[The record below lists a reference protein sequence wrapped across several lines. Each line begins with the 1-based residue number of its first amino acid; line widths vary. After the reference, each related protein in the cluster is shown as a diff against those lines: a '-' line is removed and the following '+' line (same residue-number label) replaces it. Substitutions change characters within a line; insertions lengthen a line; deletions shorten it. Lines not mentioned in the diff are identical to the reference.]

1 MRWASRHAAMME
13 MELLLFRVGGVRLA
27 TPMERVACVLTDVS
41 ILDQQSDA
49 AALPFHDDLIPILKA
64 ENVFDI
70 APGGSGHPGALILFR
85 GIKGLYAVAVDEAV
99 DVLKVSP
106 GDRFFPFLPGE
117 EAWSSRRRPWG
128 FVEIGDVPILLFD
141 PGPVRV
147 H

>member
-1 MRWASRHAAMME
+1 MRLAGRHSAMME

-27 TPMERVACVLTDVS
+27 TPLERVACVLTDVS
-41 ILDQQSDA
+41 ILDGELDA
-49 AALPFHDDLIPILKA
+49 AALPFHDDMVPILRA

-70 APGGSGHPGALILFR
+70 APGIAAPTGALILFR
-85 GIKGLYAVAVDEAV
+85 GVTGLYAVAVDEAV
-99 DVLKVSP
+99 DVLKMSP

-117 EAWSSRRRPWG
+117 EQWSSRRRPWG
-128 FVEIGDVPILLFD
+128 FVEIGDVPVLLFD